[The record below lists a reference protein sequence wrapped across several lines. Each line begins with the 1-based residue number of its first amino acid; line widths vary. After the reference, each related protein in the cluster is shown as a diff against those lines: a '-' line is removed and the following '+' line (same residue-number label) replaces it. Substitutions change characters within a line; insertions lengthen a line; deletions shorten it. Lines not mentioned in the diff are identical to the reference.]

1 MTYGGCV
8 FIHYFF
14 GAAHFSADYST
25 LGDYVKVSLYSAKST
40 FPATG
45 TLIEPT
51 HCHNIGYGGI
61 HLLDSSVYVET
72 MMWRGILSF
81 RGYRT

>member
-1 MTYGGCV
+1 MLYGGCV

-14 GAAHFSADYST
+14 GVAHFSAAYST
-25 LGDYVKVSLYSAKST
+25 LGDYVEVSLYSTKST

-51 HCHNIGYGGI
+51 HCHSIDYGGI
-61 HLLDSSVYVET
+61 RYFDSPVYGEAVVV
-72 MMWRGILSF
+72 
-81 RGYRT
+81 RT